1 MKMANSIIMG
11 LLISLMR
18 VSVGGLVLGGAVTM
32 AGMHL
37 WPDVMKTPYSWIGEG
52 LKMAGLL

>member
-1 MKMANSIIMG
+1 MANSIIMG

-18 VSVGGLVLGGAVTM
+18 VSVGGLALGGAVTM

>member
-1 MKMANSIIMG
+1 MANSIVIG

-32 AGMHL
+32 ASMHL
-37 WPDVMKTPYSWIGEG
+37 WPDVMEAPYGWVGEG
-52 LKMAGLL
+52 LRMAGLL